1 MQALTTGGQ
10 GIFLGTLA
18 PSHLGT
24 SNTGIKGAAYR
35 SNRVTAGLPA
45 RGEHRRV
52 DADREL
58 VERAAAGSREAF
70 DELVR
75 RHQASIVSLA
85 RALTH
90 GSADAEDI
98 AQEVFVRVWRSL
110 RGFRGESAFR
120 TWLHRVAVNVIHS
133 HHGRIARIRRLFL
146 IPSAEADSDPI
157 ERAADSTDVES
168 DVVMRDAIDK
178 ALGSLPEELRVAVT
192 LRDVQGL
199 DYREIANVLG
209 VPIGTVESR
218 IFRGRQRLQPLLE
231 PLRAR
236 K

>member
-1 MQALTTGGQ
+1 
-10 GIFLGTLA
+10 
-18 PSHLGT
+18 
-24 SNTGIKGAAYR
+24 
-35 SNRVTAGLPA
+35 
-45 RGEHRRV
+45 V

-58 VERAAAGSREAF
+58 VAQAAGGSREAF

-75 RHQASIVSLA
+75 RHHVSIVSLA
-85 RALTH
+85 RALTN

-98 AQEVFVRVWRSL
+98 AQDVFLRVWRSL
-110 RGFRGESAFR
+110 RGFRGDSMFR

-133 HHGRIARIRRLFL
+133 HHGRVARLRRLVQT
-146 IPSAEADSDPI
+146 PVGDPDRDDPI
-157 ERAADSTDVES
+157 ERAPDPVNVES

-178 ALGSLPEELRVAVT
+178 ALASLPEELRIAVT

-199 DYREIANVLG
+199 DYREIAKVLD

-218 IFRGRQRLQPLLE
+218 IFRGRQRLKPLLE

-236 K
+236 